1 MGSRGASL
9 GIAKNGK
16 PYGAEFK
23 TIYQW
28 GNIKFVAPTDQSSE
42 GKAPMETRTKGRVYV
57 TVARISKANSF

>member
-42 GKAPMETRTKGRVYV
+42 GKERWLIEIVNELWYN
-57 TVARISKANSF
+57 SKNR